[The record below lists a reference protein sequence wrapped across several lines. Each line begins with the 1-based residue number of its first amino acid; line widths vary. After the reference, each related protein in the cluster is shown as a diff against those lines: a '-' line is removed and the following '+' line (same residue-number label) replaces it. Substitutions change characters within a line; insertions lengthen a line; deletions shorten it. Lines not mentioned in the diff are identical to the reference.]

1 VTYAQ
6 FHLVFIL
13 PVLLLCGVASIRALR
28 SFGPAAP
35 LGILAL
41 TVVAVAYTTPW
52 DAYLVREAVWWYG
65 PDRVLAT
72 VFGVPVEE
80 YAFFVLQTVLMGLVT
95 ILALDRARPLDHV
108 DHEPSDPDPVA
119 ALRIRVLGVAV
130 LLLVTG
136 LGIVSLASES
146 TRYLGLILSWSAP
159 ILALIWGFGGDRLWN
174 LRWVLAPPV
183 TAVTVYLWVADRFA
197 IADGIWLISERFTVG
212 IAPAGLPVE
221 EALFFLVTNLMVAWG
236 LTLFVLTLARPG
248 REARPPT
255 AHQAR
260 HADSPIG

>member
-1 VTYAQ
+1 MTYAQ

-13 PVLLLCGVASIRALR
+13 PVVVLASVASVRALR
-28 SFGPAAP
+28 SFGPSAP
-35 LGILAL
+35 LGILAI
-41 TVVAVAYTTPW
+41 TVVAVVYTTPW

-108 DHEPSDPDPVA
+108 DRERTDSKPRT
-119 ALRIRVLGVAV
+119 ALRIRVLGVV
-130 LLLVTG
+130 PLLFVTA
-136 LGIVSLASES
+136 LGVVSLRSES
-146 TRYLGLILSWSAP
+146 TRYLGLIVSWSAP

-174 LRWVLAPPV
+174 LRPVLTAPV
-183 TAVTVYLWVADRFA
+183 AAVTVYLWVADRFA

-212 IAPAGLPVE
+212 VAPAGLPVE

-236 LTLFVLTLARPG
+236 LTLFVLTLAGP
-248 REARPPT
+248 ARPPKAPT
-255 AHQAR
+255 AISAH
-260 HADSPIG
+260 HANAPVG